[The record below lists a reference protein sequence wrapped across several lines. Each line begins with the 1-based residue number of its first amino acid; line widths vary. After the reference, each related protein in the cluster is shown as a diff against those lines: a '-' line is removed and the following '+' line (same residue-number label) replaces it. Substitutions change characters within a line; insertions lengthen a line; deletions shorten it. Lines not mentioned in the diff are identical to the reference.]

1 MKTCEESL
9 SSDTATAVLVTGI
22 ADRVPDRLA
31 HVVYLDAFVPED
43 GQATIDLI
51 TFPREAWE
59 KRVRNEGHGWLIPSL
74 QPVPW
79 DQFVRD
85 VWKITDDADRQW
97 LVSRLRPTPF
107 KTFTDP
113 VRRRNPAAAKLTR
126 TYIRC
131 RQHPSPRFDGFAD
144 MAKKTPGWRL
154 RELDAAHEPFVTAP
168 RELTDLFLEAAP

>member
-1 MKTCEESL
+1 M
-9 SSDTATAVLVTGI
+9 
-22 ADRVPDRLA
+22 
-31 HVVYLDAFVPED
+31 
-43 GQATIDLI
+43 
-51 TFPREAWE
+51 
-59 KRVRNEGHGWLIPSL
+59 
-74 QPVPW
+74 
-79 DQFVRD
+79 RD

-113 VRRRNPAAAKLTR
+113 VRRRSPAAAKLAR

-144 MAKKTPGWRL
+144 MARKTAGWRL

-168 RELTDLFLEAAP
+168 QELANMLLESAS